1 MVGNTKLY
9 LAPRS
14 HGSPLMGACSAPT
27 MGGWWT
33 DMWNAIEKA
42 GSSAVTV
49 WNQYTGAATQQQ
61 ILEAQAAA
69 ATQQAQTQKYLLY
82 AGVAVLAIFAIKSL
96 KSK

>member
-9 LAPRS
+9 LAPRI
-14 HGSPLMGACSAPT
+14 HGSPLMGACAAPT

-33 DMWNAIEKA
+33 DLWNALEKA

-49 WNQYTGAATQQQ
+49 WNQYTGATTQQQ

-69 ATQQAQTQKYLLY
+69 AAQQAQNQKYLLY
-82 AGVAVLAIFAIKSL
+82 AGVAVLAIFALKSL
-96 KSK
+96 KSD

>member
-14 HGSPLMGACSAPT
+14 HGTPLMGACAAPT

-33 DMWNAIEKA
+33 DFWNAIEKA

-69 ATQQAQTQKYLLY
+69 AAQQAQTQKYLLY
-82 AGVAVLAIFAIKSL
+82 AGVAVLAIFALKSL
-96 KSK
+96 KSN

>member
-14 HGSPLMGACSAPT
+14 HGSPLMGACAAPT

-49 WNQYTGAATQQQ
+49 WNQYTGAATQQ
-61 ILEAQAAA
+61 
-69 ATQQAQTQKYLLY
+69 AQTQKYLLY
-82 AGVAVLAIFAIKSL
+82 AGVTVLAIFAVKSL
-96 KSK
+96 KSN